1 MINIGKFI
9 LTDGTICDALPE
21 AGETLGVVFDE
32 TQDAYLI
39 LPFADIDSLQSYS
52 LQETMNIAECY
63 NQKHGN
69 RWLQWMVPTLRDW
82 NVIINRLGKALP
94 IGKEEPCSF
103 VRMAEW
109 TEFDA
114 TIAQD
119 NLKGFRLSV
128 DLCCWSSS
136 TEYDDDVYLL
146 DLAAGTIEAYPIW
159 DDGEPYN
166 YALRLIGKVSK
177 NKNL

>member
-9 LTDGTICDALPE
+9 LIDGTISDVLPE

-39 LPFADIDSLQSYS
+39 LPFADIDCQQSYS
-52 LQETMNIAECY
+52 IQETIDIAECY

-94 IGKEEPCSF
+94 IGKE
-103 VRMAEW
+103 
-109 TEFDA
+109 
-114 TIAQD
+114 
-119 NLKGFRLSV
+119 
-128 DLCCWSSS
+128 
-136 TEYDDDVYLL
+136 
-146 DLAAGTIEAYPIW
+146 
-159 DDGEPYN
+159 
-166 YALRLIGKVSK
+166 
-177 NKNL
+177 

>member
-9 LTDGTICDALPE
+9 LIDGTISDALPE
-21 AGETLGVVFDE
+21 AGEALGVVFDE

-39 LPFADIDSLQSYS
+39 LPFTDIDSQQSYS
-52 LQETMNIAECY
+52 IQEIIDIAECY

-69 RWLQWMVPTLRDW
+69 RWLQWIVPTLRDW

-94 IGKEEPCSF
+94 IGKEGPCSL
-103 VRMAEW
+103 VRKAEW

-114 TIAQD
+114 AIAQE
-119 NLKGFRLSV
+119 NLKGFGLSA
-128 DLCCWSSS
+128 DLSYWSS

-146 DLAAGTIEAYPIW
+146 DLAAGTIEAYPMW
-159 DDGEPYN
+159 DDGEPYD